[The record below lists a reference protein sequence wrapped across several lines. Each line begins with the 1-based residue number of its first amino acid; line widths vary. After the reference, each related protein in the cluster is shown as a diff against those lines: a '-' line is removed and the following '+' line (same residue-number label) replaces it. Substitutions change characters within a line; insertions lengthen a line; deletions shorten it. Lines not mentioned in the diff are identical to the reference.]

1 MEYFYGV
8 IALITGFLT
17 GMSLIVA
24 IGAQNAF
31 VIKQGLL
38 RSHVTLVV
46 FVCSLSDALLI
57 ILGTG
62 GLGTI
67 IQSRPDLLDVIRW
80 FGVIYLTWFGFK
92 SVRSA
97 LRNET
102 LTESNQSAES
112 WKKVLLTVLAMT
124 YLNPHV
130 YLDTVI
136 FVGSLAN
143 QFESQRWYFALGA
156 CIASGIWFS
165 TIGYGARSASHL
177 MSKPLFWRVLDSVIG
192 AIMFTLAITLAFY
205 KFS

>member
-8 IALITGFLT
+8 IALITGVFT
-17 GMSLIVA
+17 GLSLIVA

-46 FVCSLSDALLI
+46 FVCAISDALLI
-57 ILGTG
+57 IVGTG
-62 GLGTI
+62 GLGRI
-67 IQSRPDLLDVIRW
+67 IQSKPDLLNVIRW
-80 FGVIYLTWFGFK
+80 FGVIYLTWFGIK

-97 LRNET
+97 FRNET
-102 LTESNQSAES
+102 LTASDKSAES
-112 WKKVLLTVLAMT
+112 WKKVLVTVLAMT

-156 CIASGIWFS
+156 CIASGVWFS
-165 TIGYGARSASHL
+165 VIGYGARSASHL
-177 MSKPLFWRVLDSVIG
+177 MSKPIFWRILESVIA

>member
-8 IALITGFLT
+8 IALITGFFT
-17 GMSLIVA
+17 GLSLIVA

-38 RSHVTLVV
+38 HSHVTLVV
-46 FVCSLSDALLI
+46 TICALSDAILI
-57 ILGTG
+57 VLGTG

-67 IQSRPDLLDVIRW
+67 IQSQPDLLGFIRW
-80 FGVIYLTWFGFK
+80 FGVVYLAWFGMK
-92 SVRSA
+92 SLLSA
-97 LRNET
+97 FRNET
-102 LTESNQSAES
+102 LTASEQSAES

-143 QFESQRWYFALGA
+143 QFDSQRWYFALGA

-165 TIGYGARSASHL
+165 AIGYGARSASHL
-177 MSKPLFWRVLDSVIG
+177 MSKPLFWRILDSVIA
-192 AIMFTLAITLAFY
+192 AIMFTLAITLALY

>member
-8 IALITGFLT
+8 IALITGFFT

-92 SVRSA
+92 SVRSS

-102 LTESNQSAES
+102 LTASNQSAES

-165 TIGYGARSASHL
+165 AIGYGARSASHL
-177 MSKPLFWRVLDSVIG
+177 MSKTLFWRVLDSAIA

-205 KFS
+205 KFN

>member
-8 IALITGFLT
+8 IALMTGFFT
-17 GMSLIVA
+17 GLSLIVA

-46 FVCSLSDALLI
+46 IVCAFSDALLI
-57 ILGTG
+57 VIGTG

-80 FGVIYLTWFGFK
+80 FGVIYLTWFGIK

-97 LRNET
+97 FRNDT
-102 LTESNQSAES
+102 LTASDQSEGS

-130 YLDTVI
+130 YLDT
-136 FVGSLAN
+136 
-143 QFESQRWYFALGA
+143 
-156 CIASGIWFS
+156 
-165 TIGYGARSASHL
+165 
-177 MSKPLFWRVLDSVIG
+177 
-192 AIMFTLAITLAFY
+192 
-205 KFS
+205 

>member
-8 IALITGFLT
+8 IALITGFFT

-31 VIKQGLL
+31 VIKQGLM
-38 RSHVTLVV
+38 RSHVTLIV
-46 FVCSLSDALLI
+46 FVCALSDALLI
-57 ILGTG
+57 IVGTG

-67 IQSRPDLLDVIRW
+67 IQSRPDVLDVIRW
-80 FGVIYLTWFGFK
+80 FGVIYLTWFGIK

-97 LRNET
+97 FRNET
-102 LTESNQSAES
+102 LTAAVESAES

-156 CIASGIWFS
+156 CIASGVWFS
-165 TIGYGARSASHL
+165 AIGYGAKSASHL

>member
-8 IALITGFLT
+8 IAFITGFFT

-102 LTESNQSAES
+102 LTASNQSAES

-165 TIGYGARSASHL
+165 AIGYGARSASHL
-177 MSKPLFWRVLDSVIG
+177 MSKPLFWRVLDSAIA

-205 KFS
+205 KFN

>member
-8 IALITGFLT
+8 IALITGFFT
-17 GMSLIVA
+17 GLSLIVA

-46 FVCSLSDALLI
+46 FVCAISDALLI
-57 ILGTG
+57 IVGTG
-62 GLGTI
+62 GLGRI
-67 IQSRPDLLDVIRW
+67 IQSKPDLLNIIRW
-80 FGVIYLTWFGFK
+80 FGVIYLTWFGIK
-92 SVRSA
+92 SVRA
-97 LRNET
+97 AFRNEA
-102 LTESNQSAES
+102 LTASDKSAES
-112 WKKVLLTVLAMT
+112 WKKVLVTVLAMT

-156 CIASGIWFS
+156 CIASGVWFS
-165 TIGYGARSASHL
+165 AIGYGARSAAHL
-177 MSKPLFWRVLDSVIG
+177 MSKPIFWRILESVIA

>member
-8 IALITGFLT
+8 IALITGFFT

-38 RSHVTLVV
+38 RSHVTLIV
-46 FVCSLSDALLI
+46 FVCAISDAFLI

-62 GLGTI
+62 GLSAI
-67 IQSRPDLLDVIRW
+67 IQSRPDVLDVIRW
-80 FGVIYLTWFGFK
+80 FGVIYLTWFGIK

-97 LRNET
+97 FRDET
-102 LTESNQSAES
+102 LTAADESAES

-156 CIASGIWFS
+156 CIASGVWFS
-165 TIGYGARSASHL
+165 AIGYGAKSASHL

-192 AIMFTLAITLAFY
+192 AIMFTLAMRLALY

>member
-8 IALITGFLT
+8 IALITGFFT
-17 GMSLIVA
+17 GLSLIVA

-46 FVCSLSDALLI
+46 FVCAISDALLI
-57 ILGTG
+57 IVGTG
-62 GLGTI
+62 GLGRI
-67 IQSRPDLLDVIRW
+67 IQSKPDLLNVIRW
-80 FGVIYLTWFGFK
+80 FGVIYLTWFGIK
-92 SVRSA
+92 SVRA
-97 LRNET
+97 AFRNET
-102 LTESNQSAES
+102 LTASDKSAES
-112 WKKVLLTVLAMT
+112 WKKVLVTVLAMT

-156 CIASGIWFS
+156 CIASGVWFS
-165 TIGYGARSASHL
+165 VIGYGARSASHL
-177 MSKPLFWRVLDSVIG
+177 MSKPIFWRILESVIA

>member
-8 IALITGFLT
+8 IALITGFFT
-17 GMSLIVA
+17 GLSLIVA

-46 FVCSLSDALLI
+46 FVCAISDALLI
-57 ILGTG
+57 IVGTG
-62 GLGTI
+62 GLGRI
-67 IQSRPDLLDVIRW
+67 IQSKPDLLNVIRW
-80 FGVIYLTWFGFK
+80 FGVIYLTWFGIK
-92 SVRSA
+92 SVRA
-97 LRNET
+97 AFRNET
-102 LTESNQSAES
+102 LTASDKSAVS

-156 CIASGIWFS
+156 CIASGVWFS
-165 TIGYGARSASHL
+165 AFGYGARSASHL
-177 MSKPLFWRVLDSVIG
+177 MSKPIFWRILDSVIA

>member
-8 IALITGFLT
+8 IALITGFFT
-17 GMSLIVA
+17 GLSLIVA

-46 FVCSLSDALLI
+46 FVCAISDALLI
-57 ILGTG
+57 IVGTG
-62 GLGTI
+62 GLGRI
-67 IQSRPDLLDVIRW
+67 IQSKPDLLNVIRW
-80 FGVIYLTWFGFK
+80 FGVIYLTWFGIK

-102 LTESNQSAES
+102 LTASDKSAES
-112 WKKVLLTVLAMT
+112 WKKVLVTVLAMT

-156 CIASGIWFS
+156 CIASGVWFS
-165 TIGYGARSASHL
+165 VIGYGARSASHL
-177 MSKPLFWRVLDSVIG
+177 MSKPIFWRILESVIA

>member
-8 IALITGFLT
+8 IALITGFFT
-17 GMSLIVA
+17 GLSLIVA

-46 FVCSLSDALLI
+46 TICALSDAILI
-57 ILGTG
+57 VLGTG

-67 IQSRPDLLDVIRW
+67 IQSQPDLLGFIRW
-80 FGVIYLTWFGFK
+80 FGVVYLSWFGMK
-92 SVRSA
+92 SLLSA
-97 LRNET
+97 FRNET
-102 LTESNQSAES
+102 LTASEQSAES

-143 QFESQRWYFALGA
+143 QFDSQRWYFALGA

-165 TIGYGARSASHL
+165 AIGYGAQSASHL
-177 MSKPLFWRVLDSVIG
+177 MSKPLFWRILDSVIA
-192 AIMFTLAITLAFY
+192 AIMFTLAITLALY
-205 KFS
+205 KFN

>member
-8 IALITGFLT
+8 IALITGFFT

-102 LTESNQSAES
+102 LTASNQSAES

-165 TIGYGARSASHL
+165 AIGYGARSASRL
-177 MSKPLFWRVLDSVIG
+177 MSKPLFWRVLDSAIA

-205 KFS
+205 KFN

>member
-8 IALITGFLT
+8 IALITGFFT

-24 IGAQNAF
+24 IGAQNAY

-97 LRNET
+97 LHNDT
-102 LTESNQSAES
+102 LTASNQSAES

-165 TIGYGARSASHL
+165 AIGYGARSASHL
-177 MSKPLFWRVLDSVIG
+177 MSKPLFWRVLDSAIA

-205 KFS
+205 KFN

>member
-1 MEYFYGV
+1 MEYFYRV
-8 IALITGFLT
+8 IALITGFFT

-46 FVCSLSDALLI
+46 FVCALSDALLI

-102 LTESNQSAES
+102 LTASNQSAES

-165 TIGYGARSASHL
+165 AIGYGARSASHL
-177 MSKPLFWRVLDSVIG
+177 MSKPLFWRVLDSAIA
-192 AIMFTLAITLAFY
+192 AIMLTLAITLAFY
-205 KFS
+205 KFN

>member
-8 IALITGFLT
+8 IALITGFFT

-102 LTESNQSAES
+102 LTASNQSAES

-165 TIGYGARSASHL
+165 AIGYGARSASHL
-177 MSKPLFWRVLDSVIG
+177 MSKPLFWRVLDSAIA
-192 AIMFTLAITLAFY
+192 AIMLTLAITLAFY
-205 KFS
+205 KFN

>member
-8 IALITGFLT
+8 IALITGFFT
-17 GMSLIVA
+17 GLSLIVA

-46 FVCSLSDALLI
+46 FVCAISDALLI
-57 ILGTG
+57 IVGTG
-62 GLGTI
+62 GLGRI
-67 IQSRPDLLDVIRW
+67 IQSKPDLLNVIRW
-80 FGVIYLTWFGFK
+80 FGVIYLTWFGIK

-97 LRNET
+97 FRNET
-102 LTESNQSAES
+102 LTASDKSAES
-112 WKKVLLTVLAMT
+112 WKKVLVTVLAMT

-156 CIASGIWFS
+156 CIASGVWFS
-165 TIGYGARSASHL
+165 VIGYGARSASHL
-177 MSKPLFWRVLDSVIG
+177 MSKPIFWRILDSVIA

-205 KFS
+205 EFS

>member
-8 IALITGFLT
+8 IALITGFFT

-38 RSHVTLVV
+38 RSHVTLIV
-46 FVCSLSDALLI
+46 FVCAISDAFLI

-62 GLGTI
+62 GLSTI
-67 IQSRPDLLDVIRW
+67 IQSRPDVLDVIRW
-80 FGVIYLTWFGFK
+80 FGVIYLTWFGIK

-97 LRNET
+97 FRDET
-102 LTESNQSAES
+102 LTATDESAES

-156 CIASGIWFS
+156 CIASGVWFS
-165 TIGYGARSASHL
+165 AIGYGAKSASHL

-192 AIMFTLAITLAFY
+192 AIMFTLAMTLALY